1 MRIGIT
7 QRVEVV
13 ASYGER
19 RDCLDQQWFLFME
32 ALGYTP
38 IPIPNRLDD
47 VRRWVRAAG
56 IEGLILSGGND
67 LTHLPGAVNTAPERD
82 QLEVELLSWA
92 HENEV
97 PVIGV
102 CRGLQIMNVWLG
114 GDLVPVEGH
123 VAVRHPLV
131 SSSEAKVCFQQCTEV
146 NSYHGWGGIASNGL
160 AGALTPQCYSPRGG
174 MLRPFCIID
183 WPGRVSCGT
192 QSASR
197 HSATLTAVCLIIFS
211 EVKHA
216 NTDTGC
222 RPGNPAAAL
231 YGRPP

>member
-38 IPIPNRLDD
+38 IPIPNRLVD
-47 VRRWVRAAG
+47 VQRWVRAAG

-146 NSYHGWGGIASNGL
+146 NSYHGWGVASNGL
-160 AGALTPQCYSPRGG
+160 AGALTPQCYSPEGHVEAFLHNRLAWAGIMWHPERESTFSDADSRLFNHILRGEA
-174 MLRPFCIID
+174 CE
-183 WPGRVSCGT
+183 
-192 QSASR
+192 
-197 HSATLTAVCLIIFS
+197 H
-211 EVKHA
+211 
-216 NTDTGC
+216 
-222 RPGNPAAAL
+222 
-231 YGRPP
+231 